1 MRRIWTRMILLLL
14 CLALLCGGVFAG
26 EVTLAYRFRPI
37 GEGLFA
43 ADSIYG
49 VEVHYQ
55 TGTTIYCSEL
65 VSRYYETLYGLTV
78 LTGDHGPTVRDDDT
92 YWFEPTE
99 TPTAGDVAFASPA
112 RRGKSYG
119 HYALVKYADA
129 ETDVVTLLEQNWSYN
144 DQASYERTIPYDNDC
159 YVFYTLRCKSGTPK
173 AKLPVE
179 DTVSA
184 WAKDYVDR
192 ADALGLTDGLV
203 AGYRR
208 TITRGVLARLCVN
221 AAELAG
227 IKVDQS
233 NPYGAACA
241 LGIMS
246 KDSDNEF
253 GPWLDVDRAS
263 AAVVLSRLLD
273 VIGSA
278 PQVSLRVLQSYSD
291 SASLPAWAKTGI
303 AVMTAAGLMT
313 GEDGAFGADEAI
325 TAEEVI
331 VLLVRMLENPAPA
344 DLTAAAP
351 AAQKAAVSVQ
361 PKSAGAMTVA
371 DSAVSQL
378 LGRSY

>member
-1 MRRIWTRMILLLL
+1 MRRLWTRLLVCQL
-14 CLALLCGGVFAG
+14 CLALLCTGVFAG
-26 EVTLAYRFRPI
+26 EVTLTLRFRPI

-43 ADSIYG
+43 VDSLYG
-49 VEVHYQ
+49 VEARYQ
-55 TGTTIYCSEL
+55 NGSTIYCSEL
-65 VSRYYETLYGLTV
+65 VSRFYEQIYGITV
-78 LTGDHGPTVRDDDT
+78 LVGEGPIVRDTDT
-92 YWFEPTE
+92 YWFEETL
-99 TPTAGDVAFASPA
+99 TPTAGDVAYASPA
-112 RRGKSYG
+112 RRGKGYA
-119 HYALVKYADA
+119 HYALVKYANADA
-129 ETDVVTLLEQNWSYN
+129 DVVTLMEQNWSWN
-144 DQASYERTIPYDNDC
+144 GQASYERTIPYDNDC

-241 LGIMS
+241 LGIMG
-246 KDSDNEF
+246 KDADNEF